1 VRVASLGERGEGWV
15 VGQFALF
22 AAVAV
27 SWFLP
32 PRWPEA
38 VSVLF
43 SGLGAAMAFVGLAL
57 LFSAYRELG
66 PGFTPL
72 PRPREDSRVVESGP
86 YRYIRHPIYAGG
98 LLFFT
103 GVALGTSL
111 TALVLTAGLAALWA
125 GKLEVEERW
134 LEQQFPDYAEYR
146 RDTPWRLVPG
156 VF

>member
-43 SGLGAAMAFVGLAL
+43 SGLGAALAFVGLAL
-57 LFSAYRELG
+57 VFAAYRELG

-72 PRPREDSRVVESGP
+72 PRPRDDTRVIESGP
-86 YRYIRHPIYAGG
+86 YRYVRHPIYAGG

-103 GVALGTSL
+103 GVALGTSV

-125 GKLEVEERW
+125 GKLQVEERF
-134 LEQQFPDYAEYR
+134 LEAQFPDYAEYR

-156 VF
+156 VY

>member
-1 VRVASLGERGEGWV
+1 
-15 VGQFALF
+15 VGQLALF

-38 VSVLF
+38 VSVGF
-43 SGLGAAMAFVGLAL
+43 AALGAALALVGLAL
-57 LFSAYRELG
+57 VFASYRELG

-72 PRPREDSRVVESGP
+72 PRPRDDSRIVEGGP
-86 YRYIRHPIYAGG
+86 YRYVRHPLYAGG

-103 GVALGTSL
+103 GVALGTSV

-125 GKLEVEERW
+125 GKLQVEERF
-134 LEQQFPDYAEYR
+134 LAQQFPDYEDYC

-156 VF
+156 VY